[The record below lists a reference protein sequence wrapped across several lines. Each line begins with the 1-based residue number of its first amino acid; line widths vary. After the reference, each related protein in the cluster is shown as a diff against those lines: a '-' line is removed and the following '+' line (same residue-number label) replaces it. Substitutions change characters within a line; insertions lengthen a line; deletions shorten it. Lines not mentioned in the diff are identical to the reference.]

1 MTGINDTDIRLTDD
15 WQQTQAASGDSP
27 LCSGIDCLRQN
38 IAIEAATQ
46 PGDLFYDASFG
57 WGLYDF
63 INADDDDLT
72 RLEIK
77 QRVRN
82 GLLKR
87 DTIVPDSIGV
97 ALRRT
102 DDKLVIDCTFSLVG
116 AAGTTGLAIVIDPVS
131 VEVI

>member
-1 MTGINDTDIRLTDD
+1 MTGLDDTDIRLTDD

-27 LCSGIDCLRQN
+27 LCGGIDCLRQN

-46 PGDLFYDASFG
+46 PGDLFYDSSFG

-63 INADDDDLT
+63 VNGEDDELT

-77 QRVRN
+77 QRIRQ

-87 DTIVPDSIGV
+87 DTIVPDSINIILSR
-97 ALRRT
+97 A
-102 DDKLVIDCTFSLVG
+102 DDKLIADCTFTVTGNAETASLS
-116 AAGTTGLAIVIDPVS
+116 IIIDPVS